1 MKYLWRVQLLFLVCC
16 FLLAACGESVT
27 TGDTTTPVPK
37 PAHLEIF
44 AAASLTESFNEI
56 RTDYQRAHANVTIS
70 YDFEGSQSLVLK
82 LTQGAAADI
91 FASADQTNMKK
102 AQDAGLVTQSQVF
115 ARNKLVV
122 IVPASNPANITSL
135 LDLAKQGNKIVLGA
149 PAVPVGKY
157 SLQILDKLGK
167 DSRYGASYEKSVKAN
182 IVSQEDQVKAVVT
195 KVQTGEAD
203 AGIVYRTDVTAAVAK
218 KVKIIDISDEFNVIA
233 EYPIAVLK
241 NASNATDAQAFV
253 RYLLSTDGQ
262 AILKKYGFIG
272 VGDSGGA
279 G

>member
-1 MKYLWRVQLLFLVCC
+1 MKHLWRVQLLFLVCC
-16 FLLAACGESVT
+16 FLLAACGGSAT
-27 TGDTTTPVPK
+27 TSDNTTPVPK

-70 YDFEGSQSLVLK
+70 YDFEGSQALVLK

-135 LDLAKQGNKIVLGA
+135 LDLAKTGNKIVLGA

-218 KVKIIDISDEFNVIA
+218 KVKIIDIPDEFNVVA

-262 AILKKYGFIG
+262 AVLKKYGFIG
-272 VGDSGGA
+272 IGDSG
-279 G
+279 